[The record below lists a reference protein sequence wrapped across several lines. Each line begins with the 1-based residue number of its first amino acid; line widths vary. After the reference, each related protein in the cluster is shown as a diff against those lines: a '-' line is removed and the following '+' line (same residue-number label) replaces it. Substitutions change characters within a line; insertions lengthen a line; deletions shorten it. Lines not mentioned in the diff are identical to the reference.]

1 MRTRDA
7 IYSISKR
14 FSKGKAFYPN
24 ENDAKALNTIIQI
37 YNRQQQEINFSQE
50 PFAKIY
56 LFLYKNL
63 VMKKIYDDDQYQI
76 SQVLRDV
83 LNVPISHHIAN
94 IKFEMENL
102 RISKEVAKEKV
113 NPESILSIDIDQG
126 RINSFLIAQINDVL
140 TEYEQTQ

>member
-50 PFAKIY
+50 PFAKMY
-56 LFLYKNL
+56 LYLYKNL
-63 VMKKIYDDDQYQI
+63 VMKKLYDDDQFAI

-83 LNVPISHHIAN
+83 LNVPIANHIAD
-94 IKFEMENL
+94 IKFEMEGL
-102 RISKEVAKEKV
+102 RIAKQVEREF
-113 NPESILSIDIDQG
+113 NPESILSIDIDHG
-126 RINSFLIAQINDVL
+126 KINSFLIAQINQVL